1 MKLLNLA
8 LAFTTLLAVSA
19 GVTANPGTELRA
31 TAQQRMDLEG
41 TYQLDNG
48 QRARVFELDQK
59 LYVELGRHRK
69 ELVLVAPNRFGSRDG
84 AISLQFQPE
93 APGERIV
100 LGYRRGD
107 IQAMPVMLASGQR
120 QRHGRGSAD

>member
-1 MKLLNLA
+1 MKLLNIA
-8 LAFTTLLAVSA
+8 LAFTALLAVTVSA
-19 GVTANPGTELRA
+19 SAADLRA

-41 TYQLDNG
+41 TYQLENG

-69 ELVLVAPNRFGSRDG
+69 ELVLVAPNRFASPDG
-84 AISLQFQPE
+84 AISMQFQPD

-100 LGYRRGD
+100 LGYRSDRGG
-107 IQAMPVMLASGQR
+107 MPVMLASS